1 MENWL
6 YSKKHIWIEK
16 IGNEA
21 KIGISDYAQEQL
33 GSIMFINLP
42 DVNYKLEVGAVF
54 GDVESIKTVHDLI
67 SPLKGEVLEIN
78 ESVIDDPSL
87 INESPY
93 KGWLIRVAVD
103 EVDSTVMTYEK
114 YIEYKESL

>member
-33 GSIMFINLP
+33 GSICL
-42 DVNYKLEVGAVF
+42 
-54 GDVESIKTVHDLI
+54 LI
-67 SPLKGEVLEIN
+67 
-78 ESVIDDPSL
+78 
-87 INESPY
+87 Y
-93 KGWLIRVAVD
+93 Q
-103 EVDSTVMTYEK
+103 M
-114 YIEYKESL
+114 